1 MTLAWARVI
10 GVALLLAAPL
20 AARAEV
26 WGYIDDKGVAHFAAE
41 QVDARYELFSR
52 GGSFDSERALES
64 GGEAATAGRSTPWP
78 EPSARTPR
86 LVAYVENSATYRQVQ
101 PHLREASR
109 ASNLDY
115 ELVKA
120 VITAES
126 GFDAQAVSPKGAI
139 GLMQVIP
146 ATAER
151 FGVTGDARGPV
162 EAQLADPRTNIR
174 TGTRYLRH
182 LLNLFEG
189 QLDLALAAYNA
200 GEGAV
205 QRAGNRIPEY
215 RETQNYVK
223 TVLQIY
229 ATLKPSAMPAAAPA
243 AGAAQHPRRVR
254 MELPGAAGAGASG
267 GLSALVPGRANM
279 PPSLR

>member
-1 MTLAWARVI
+1 MTPLSVRLL

-20 AARAEV
+20 AARADV
-26 WGYIDDKGVAHFAAE
+26 WGYIDDKGLAHFAAE
-41 QVDARYELFSR
+41 KVDDRYELFSR
-52 GGSFDSERALES
+52 GAPFDSERALEPQ
-64 GGEAATAGRSTPWP
+64 GGVAGRSNALP
-78 EPSARTPR
+78 EASLAAPSPRTPR
-86 LVAYVENSATYRQVQ
+86 LVAYVENSPTYRQVQ
-101 PHLREASR
+101 PHLREASQ
-109 ASNLDY
+109 AHNLDY
-115 ELVKA
+115 ELLKA
-120 VITAES
+120 VIAAES

-151 FGVTGDARGPV
+151 FGVTGDARTPV
-162 EAQLADPRTNIR
+162 DKKLTDPRTNIR

-205 QRAGNRIPEY
+205 QRAGNRIPDF

-229 ATLKPSAMPAAAPA
+229 AALKPAVPTAPA
-243 AGAAQHPRRVR
+243 PVAATPPRRVR
-254 MELPGAAGAGASG
+254 MELPGLPGV
-267 GLSALVPGRANM
+267 VPGRSNM

>member
-1 MTLAWARVI
+1 MRLPARLI

-20 AARAEV
+20 VARADV

-41 QVDARYELFSR
+41 KVDDRYELFSR
-52 GGSFDSERALES
+52 GGSFDSEQAQEP
-64 GGEAATAGRSTPWP
+64 GDAPMGRSTALP

-109 ASNLDY
+109 AHNLDY
-115 ELVKA
+115 ELIKA

-151 FGVTGDARGPV
+151 FGVTGDARTPV
-162 EAQLADPRTNIR
+162 NKKLADPRTNIR
-174 TGTRYLRH
+174 TGARYLRH

-189 QLDLALAAYNA
+189 KLDLALAAYNA

-205 QRAGNRIPEY
+205 QRAGNRIPDY

-229 ATLKPSAMPAAAPA
+229 ALLKPPAPQPPAAPA
-243 AGAAQHPRRVR
+243 TPPRRVR
-254 MELPGAAGAGASG
+254 MELPGALAVPG
-267 GLSALVPGRANM
+267 GVSALVPGRGNM
-279 PPSLR
+279 PPSLRKPID